1 MNFVKNNNV
10 NKSKPKRKL
19 KIILFNPPLFKCEQT
34 NIGKIT
40 LQLLSNHF
48 PKNYNMHKICDK
60 NTVKLSYGFT
70 KSIGLMISGHNW
82 KILNQIVQSDG
93 CNGRVKSECPLNGD
107 HLTPKII
114 YRADVSNVGNIDK
127 NFYLGLADTPFKRKY
142 RSHIR
147 SFKHQKYK
155 NSTVFT
161 KYIWQLKLSNNVSI
175 KCLIPTKLWIITFIN
190 DKNLD

>member
-1 MNFVKNNNV
+1 MNFVENNNV

-19 KIILFNPPLFKCEQT
+19 KIILFNPLFKCKQT

-48 PKNYNMHKICDK
+48 PKNHNMHKICDK

-70 KSIGLMISGHNW
+70 KSIGLMISGQLENLKSNCSIW
-82 KILNQIVQSDG
+82 WMQ
-93 CNGRVKSECPLNGD
+93 RKSEKWMSPQWWSPY
-107 HLTPKII
+107 TKII
-114 YRADVSNVGNIDK
+114 YRADVSNDGNIDK

-175 KCLIPTKLWIITFIN
+175 KCLISTKLWIITFIN